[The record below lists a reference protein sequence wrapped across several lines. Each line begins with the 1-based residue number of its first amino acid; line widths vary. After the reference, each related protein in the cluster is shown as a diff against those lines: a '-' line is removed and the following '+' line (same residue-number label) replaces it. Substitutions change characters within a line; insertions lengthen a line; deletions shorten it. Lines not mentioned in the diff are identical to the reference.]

1 MKRAQSR
8 DVHAAIAAKET
19 QAETAAR
26 AAAAKAAQAQAA
38 APPKFN
44 PKETKCPELSGSISA
59 INRVKNIWCLKSKEN
74 VNCTDWS
81 DHCAR
86 KHPVDS
92 PATEKD
98 EGADRPGHRAAGAG
112 DAVS

>member
-44 PKETKCPELSGSISA
+44 PKAKKCPELRGKISV
-59 INRVKNIWCLKSKEN
+59 INGVKKIWFLKCKKN
-74 VNCTDWS
+74 VNYTGWS
-81 DHCAR
+81 DHCTG
-86 KHPVDS
+86 KHTVDG
-92 PATEKD
+92 PATKED
-98 EGADRPGHRAAGAG
+98 EGAIDPDIVQPEPAAP
-112 DAVS
+112 